1 MRARSPLSAV
11 ALLLAALATGAA
23 PTLAQDGGSGGGQ
36 GGQGGQ
42 DGGGSGD
49 GGGQGGQGGGDNE
62 TGSSGTTGDLNAPQ
76 GQRSTSDVE
85 DPGSGNPAVMPG
97 SPAGAGDAAGMMM
110 GDFPP
115 ERVRRV
121 QERLTAAGFDA
132 GPADG
137 VMGGRTRAA
146 LREFQRARGLDP
158 TGEPNGP
165 TLEELGVE

>member
-1 MRARSPLSAV
+1 MRARSPLSAA
-11 ALLLAALATGAA
+11 ALLLAVLAAGAA
-23 PTLAQDGGSGGGQ
+23 PVLAQDSGSGGGQ
-36 GGQGGQ
+36 GGQGASGGA
-42 DGGGSGD
+42 GGGTA
-49 GGGQGGQGGGDNE
+49 GGD
-62 TGSSGTTGDLNAPQ
+62 TGTGASGSSGTTGDLNAPA
-76 GQRSTSDVE
+76 GERSTSDEE
-85 DPGSGNPAVMPG
+85 DPGGGNPAAMPG

-137 VMGGRTRAA
+137 EMGERTRAA

-158 TGEPNGP
+158 TGEPNER
-165 TLEELGVE
+165 TLTELGVE